1 MSTQQSARYRWV
13 PGTSRTPGP
22 ENGRTAAWPRF
33 LRGGLVLPALLVA
46 AGCTVA
52 NEAIRSDFTTFNS
65 IVQFNQT
72 QQMLLNLVR
81 LHYRE
86 TPLFLQAGALSASYE
101 SQAGGNVLVGTN
113 SDNLTSGGAG
123 FAYTFASKPTITYT
137 PVEGNAYAQQF
148 ISEIKL
154 ETLGLLLRSG
164 WKVSKLCDLLVES
177 VMIGADTIRNEPNSP
192 GYARFTE
199 LTRSLQAAQDSRQL
213 GLFVEDGTPVVRAGA
228 ESIPVANWQ
237 VRSLF
242 DVMFFAA
249 ANTETPAEYSGRTK
263 PVVPNDAMRI
273 RASRSRP
280 ADAMV
285 WVQHDGYFYSI
296 DNTDIRS
303 KDTFALLMQLS
314 QIQASPAAAS
324 PILTLPVR

>member
-1 MSTQQSARYRWV
+1 MSTQQSASRRRP
-13 PGTSRTPGP
+13 PGKPGS
-22 ENGRTAAWPRF
+22 ETGHTAAWPRF
-33 LRGGLVLPALLVA
+33 LRGVLVLAALLA
-46 AGCTVA
+46 AGGCSVA
-52 NEAIRSDFTTFNS
+52 NEAIRSDFTDFNS
-65 IVQFNQT
+65 IIQFNQT

-101 SQAGGNVLVGTN
+101 SQAAGNVLFGTN
-113 SDNLTSGGAG
+113 SDDLTSGGAG
-123 FAYTFASKPTITYT
+123 LGYTFSSKPTITYT

-177 VMIGADTIRNEPNSP
+177 VVIGSDTIRNEPRSS

-213 GLFVEDGTPVVRAGA
+213 GLFVEHGTPVVRAGS

-249 ANTETPAEYSGRTK
+249 ENTETPAEFSGRTK
-263 PVVPNDAMRI
+263 PLVPNDAMRI
-273 RASRSRP
+273 HASRSRP

-285 WVQHDGYFYSI
+285 WVRHDGYYYSI

>member
-1 MSTQQSARYRWV
+1 MSTQQATRHRRS
-13 PGTSRTPGP
+13 PGTPDSET
-22 ENGRTAAWPRF
+22 GRTAAWRGF
-33 LRGGLVLPALLVA
+33 LRGGLLLPALLA
-46 AGCTVA
+46 TGGCTVA
-52 NEAIRSDFTTFNS
+52 NEAIRSDFTEFNS

-101 SQAGGNVLVGTN
+101 SQAGGNVLFGTN
-113 SDNLTSGGAG
+113 SDDFTSGGAG
-123 FAYTFASKPTITYT
+123 LEYTFASKPTITYT

-164 WKVSKLCDLLVES
+164 WKVSKLCDLLIES
-177 VMIGADTIRNEPNSP
+177 VVIGSDTIRNEPNSP

-213 GLFVEDGTPVVRAGA
+213 GLFVEHGTPVVRAGS

-273 RASRSRP
+273 HSSRSPP

-285 WVQHDGYFYSI
+285 WVKHGGYYYSI

>member
-1 MSTQQSARYRWV
+1 MSTQQSATHRRP
-13 PGTSRTPGP
+13 PGTPGP
-22 ENGRTAAWPRF
+22 ETGRTAAWPRF
-33 LRGGLVLPALLVA
+33 LRGVLVLAALLA
-46 AGCTVA
+46 AGGCSVA
-52 NEAIRSDFTTFNS
+52 NNAIRSDFTDFNS
-65 IVQFNQT
+65 IIQFNQT

-101 SQAGGNVLVGTN
+101 SQAAGNVLFGTN
-113 SDNLTSGGAG
+113 SDDLTSGGAG
-123 FAYTFASKPTITYT
+123 LGYTFSSKPTITYT

-177 VMIGADTIRNEPNSP
+177 VVIGSDTIRNEPRSP
-192 GYARFTE
+192 GFARFTE

-213 GLFVEDGTPVVRAGA
+213 GLFVEHGTPVVRAGS

-249 ANTETPAEYSGRTK
+249 ENTETPAEYSGRTK
-263 PVVPNDAMRI
+263 PLVPNDAMRI
-273 RASRSRP
+273 HASRSRP

-285 WVQHDGYFYSI
+285 WVRHDGYYYSI

>member
-1 MSTQQSARYRWV
+1 MSTQQSASRRRP
-13 PGTSRTPGP
+13 PGKPGS
-22 ENGRTAAWPRF
+22 ETGHTAAWPRF
-33 LRGGLVLPALLVA
+33 LRGVLVLAALLA
-46 AGCTVA
+46 AGGCSVA
-52 NEAIRSDFTTFNS
+52 NEAIRSDFTDFNS
-65 IVQFNQT
+65 IIQFNQT

-101 SQAGGNVLVGTN
+101 SQAGGNVRFGTD
-113 SDNLTSGGAG
+113 SDNFTAGGAELD
-123 FAYTFASKPTITYT
+123 YTFASRPTITYT
-137 PVEGNAYAQQF
+137 PIEGNAFAQQF

-177 VMIGADTIRNEPNSP
+177 VVIGSDIIRNEPKSP
-192 GYARFTE
+192 GYARFVE
-199 LTRSLQAAQDSRQL
+199 LTRALQAAQDSRQL
-213 GLFVEDGTPVVRAGA
+213 GVFVEHGTPVVRAGS

-263 PVVPNDAMRI
+263 PPVPNDAMRI

-285 WVQHDGYFYSI
+285 WVQHGGYYYSI

-314 QIQASPAAAS
+314 QIQASPAAAA